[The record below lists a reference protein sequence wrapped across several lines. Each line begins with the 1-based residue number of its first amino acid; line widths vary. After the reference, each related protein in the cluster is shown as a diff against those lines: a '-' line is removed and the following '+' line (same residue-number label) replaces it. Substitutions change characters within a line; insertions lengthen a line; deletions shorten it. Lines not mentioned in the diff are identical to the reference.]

1 MSDVERRYHET
12 WLGMAQP
19 IEGLVVSV
27 PVLVDAQCM
36 QRLPVT
42 EQHKLVALTGTDHP
56 QVTDVPRFLR
66 EVLGYPDGAF
76 VTEFPEALRLD
87 VVEGHQTLVPTRGLL
102 RRGPPPPKPEG
113 LPDDSTPTSRAA
125 EPFVLL
131 TWELP
136 PGLDLDAKENTTGA
150 WFYEPTAKFERLLRA
165 ARVPVGLLFN
175 GTSVRLVYAPH
186 GESTG
191 HLTFRFAD
199 LITASG
205 RPLFDA
211 MVMLLHA
218 RRLFGVLPEHQL
230 PSLLEQSRRRQ
241 ANVTEALAEQ
251 VLEALNLLL
260 AGFEAAAE
268 RDGTKYLDEAFA
280 RGEDHV
286 YGGLLST
293 LLRLVFVLYA
303 EDRGL
308 LPVDQEPYAEDLSVK
323 ALYEQLLEDAGQYPD
338 AMSRRF
344 GAWPRLLALF
354 RCIFFGASHGKLHMP
369 ARRGQ
374 LFNPEAFPF
383 LEGWSFGGAPVEA
396 RARAAVQPPSVDDE
410 TVYRVLEKLMVL
422 EGQRLSYQSLDVE
435 QIGSVYE
442 ALMGFHVKRLTG
454 AGVCLKPSKV
464 WASVDEVLEQ
474 PASRR
479 GAWLEDQGALEGKA
493 AKAAAKAL
501 EQARTEAAVL
511 AALEPYRYK
520 GVDTRRAGQLV
531 LQPGAERRRT
541 SSHYTPRSL
550 SAPIVRRA
558 LEPLL
563 KAMGEQPSSERL
575 LNLKICDPA
584 MGSGA
589 FLVEACRYLAD
600 QVVAAW
606 TREGVLSAAPKDED
620 VVMRARRLVAQRCL
634 YGVDKNPWAVNLA
647 KLSLWLVTLA
657 RGEPFTFL
665 DHALKCGDSL
675 VGLDLEQIRAFHW
688 DTAKQQ
694 QFELA
699 QEVFKKALAVALEKR
714 QAILKLAMD
723 LERPAVKRPMQ
734 LGLDPSRVK
743 EDLLREADEALEPVK
758 RIADACVGA
767 FFACDSDKEREK
779 ERIRRLDALAAWLAK
794 AEGGVPPPMPQV
806 VRQYSAPPFAFH
818 WALEFPEVFH
828 GKRPDPLDNEQA
840 NKAAW
845 MDGFVGNPPF
855 MGGGQLSG
863 TFGDAYLAWL
873 LTLHDGSHGNAD
885 LAAHFFRR
893 AFHLLG
899 IHGTIGFIAT
909 NTIAQGDT
917 RTTGLKFIATHGA
930 TIYDSVRS
938 MKWPVPG
945 ANVAVSVVHIAKG
958 HISDASLELRLD
970 GHRVEHLNSRLRG
983 KPERPDPA
991 TLHAN
996 AGKSFK
1002 GAMVYGQGFVL
1013 SPQQRE
1019 ELITHNPQ
1027 NAERI
1032 FRYTG
1037 GEELNSDPDPT
1048 LERYVINFGQMELE
1062 EAERWPDLL
1071 RIARELVKPERD
1083 KLKDNADGKR
1093 RKTYWWQFGRCT
1105 PALDEALR
1113 PLARCLSTSRVA
1125 KHLMFSWL
1133 PTDLVLSEQTITF
1146 PMEQDRWLTALQS
1159 RAHEVWARLLSSSM
1173 RTDLRYAPTDC
1184 FETFPFPPEPA
1195 FSGLD
1200 ALGARLDTERRAYMT
1215 ANGVGLTTTYNRL
1228 KDETVTEAAVQ
1239 SLRELHEAVDRAV
1252 LDAYG
1257 WTGVQVPAYCGA
1269 TAAELEA
1276 FEDEVLDRL
1285 FDLNERRAREEA
1297 LLGAAAVPA
1306 KKAPAKKARAKKSA

>member
-1 MSDVERRYHET
+1 MSDIERQYHEK

-36 QRLPVT
+36 QRLPVS
-42 EQHKLVALTGTDHP
+42 EQHKLIALTGTESP
-56 QVTDVPRFLR
+56 TVTDVPRFLR
-66 EVLGYPDGAF
+66 EVLGYPEGAF
-76 VTEFPEALRLD
+76 VTDFPEALQLD
-87 VVEGHQTLVPTRGLL
+87 VVEGQQTLVPTRGLL
-102 RRGPPPPKPEG
+102 RRGPPPAKPEG
-113 LPDDSTPTSRAA
+113 LPDDSTPISRAA

-136 PGLDLDAKENTTGA
+136 PGLDLDAKESTTGA

-165 ARVPVGLLFN
+165 ARVPIGLLFN
-175 GTSVRLVYAPH
+175 GDSVRLVYAPH

-199 LITASG
+199 LITSSG

-230 PSLLEQSRRRQ
+230 PALLEQSRRRQ

-251 VLEALNLLL
+251 VFEALTLLL

-268 RDGTKYLDEAFA
+268 RDGKKCLDEAFA

-293 LLRLVFVLYA
+293 LLRLVFILYA

-308 LPVDQEPYAEDLSVK
+308 LPVDHEPYSEDLSVK

-338 AMSRRF
+338 AMNRRF

-354 RCIFFGASHGKLHMP
+354 RCIFFGASHGRLHMP
-369 ARRGQ
+369 PRRGQ
-374 LFNPEAFPF
+374 LFDPEAFPF
-383 LEGWSFGGAPVEA
+383 LEGWSFGGAPVETQA
-396 RARAAVQPPSVDDE
+396 RADVQPPSIDDE
-410 TVYRVLEKLMVL
+410 TVYRVLEKLIVL

-464 WASVDEVLEQ
+464 WVSADDVLEQ
-474 PASRR
+474 PATRR
-479 GAWLEDQGALEGKA
+479 GAWLDDQGALETKA
-493 AKAAAKAL
+493 IKAIAKSL
-501 EQARTEAAVL
+501 EQAKTEAQVL
-511 AALEPYRYK
+511 AALEPYRVK
-520 GVDTRRAGQLV
+520 GVETRRPGQLV

-563 KAMGEQPSSERL
+563 KAMGEQPASERL

-589 FLVEACRYLAD
+589 FLVEACRFLAD

-606 TREGVLSAAPKDED
+606 TREGVLNAAPKDED

-634 YGVDKNPWAVNLA
+634 YGVDKNPWAVSLA
-647 KLSLWLVTLA
+647 KLSLWLVTLS
-657 RGEPFTFL
+657 RSEPFTFL

-688 DTAKQQ
+688 DTGKQK

-714 QAILKLAMD
+714 QAILQLALD

-734 LGLDPSRVK
+734 LNLDPARRK
-743 EDLLREADEALEPVK
+743 EELLRDADEALAPVR
-758 RIADACVGA
+758 RIADACVGV
-767 FFACDSDKEREK
+767 FFARESDKEREK
-779 ERIRRLDALAAWLAK
+779 ERTRRLDLLATWLAK
-794 AEGGVPPPMPQV
+794 VEDGVPPPMPEA
-806 VRQYSAPPFAFH
+806 VRQLSSPSRAFH
-818 WALEFPEVFH
+818 WPLEFPEIFH
-828 GKRPDPLDNEQA
+828 GKRPDPLDAGQTS
-840 NKAAW
+840 KAAW
-845 MDGFVGNPPF
+845 MDAFVGNPPF

-863 TFGDAYLAWL
+863 TFGDAYLAWV
-873 LTLHDGSHGNAD
+873 LTLHEGAHGNAD
-885 LAAHFFRR
+885 LVAHFFRR

-899 IHGTIGFIAT
+899 VHGTIGFIAT

-917 RTTGLKFIATHGA
+917 RTTGLRWMATHGA
-930 TIYDSVRS
+930 TLYDAVRS
-938 MKWPVPG
+938 MKWPVPS
-945 ANVAVSVVHIAKG
+945 ANVAVSVVHAAKG
-958 HISDASLELRLD
+958 HVSNLQLEPHLD

-983 KPERPDPA
+983 KRERAEPVA
-991 TLHAN
+991 LAAN
-996 AGKSFK
+996 ASRSYLGSK
-1002 GAMVYGQGFVL
+1002 VYGQGFVL
-1013 SPQQRE
+1013 SPEQRE
-1019 ELITHNPQ
+1019 ELIAKNPK

-1032 FRYTG
+1032 FRYIG
-1037 GEELNSDPDPT
+1037 GEEINSDPDPS
-1048 LERYVINFGQMELE
+1048 LERYVINFGQMELK
-1062 EAERWPDLL
+1062 EAEQWPDL
-1071 RIARELVKPERD
+1071 IHIVRELVKPERD
-1083 KLKDNADGKR
+1083 KNNREVR
-1093 RKTYWWQFGRCT
+1093 RKYWWRFGEPA
-1105 PALDEALR
+1105 PALYEALR
-1113 PLARCLSTSRVA
+1113 PLERCLANSQVS
-1125 KHLMFSWL
+1125 KHLVFAWRPASVVFSH
-1133 PTDLVLSEQTITF
+1133 TTYAYVI
-1146 PMEQDRWLTALQS
+1146 EQDRWMTILQS
-1159 RAHEVWARLLSSSM
+1159 RVHEVWARLLSSSLED
-1173 RTDLRYAPTDC
+1173 RLRYTPSDC
-1184 FETFPFPPEPA
+1184 FETFPFPPEPV
-1195 FSGLD
+1195 FTTLD
-1200 ALGARLDTERRAYMT
+1200 ALGVKLDSERRAYMKV
-1215 ANGVGLTTTYNRL
+1215 NGVGLTTTYNRL
-1228 KDETVTEAAVQ
+1228 KDETVTDTAVQ
-1239 SLRELHEAVDRAV
+1239 SLRALHEAVDRAV

-1257 WTGVQVPAYCGA
+1257 WSDVQVPPYCGA
-1269 TAAELEA
+1269 TPAQLES
-1276 FEDEVLDRL
+1276 FEDDVLDRL

-1297 LLGAAAVPA
+1297 LLGGAATPGR
-1306 KKAPAKKARAKKSA
+1306 KSRAKKTA